1 MMDEKNKMRKNMKRI
16 MYFDKMEIR
25 NLIES

>member
-1 MMDEKNKMRKNMKRI
+1 VMDEKNKMRKNMKRI